1 MPSLGQ
7 KLVGGL
13 IAPRPARI
21 SLNDG
26 RFTLILDSGA
36 QHPTIPPILSIQVIF
51 VGGNSH
57 VSKTYMPDPY
67 EKDSP
72 TPPTCWSDNGVAPS
86 DQVAK
91 PESPTCAVCPHNRW
105 IGTGPTATP
114 PECSDRKKTAVLVA
128 GAGDT
133 VFLLDIPPASL
144 KPFRKYMAYLGGE
157 VKHDPEHV
165 LTTLTMV
172 DRVLQ
177 FSAAGYVPDELKPKI
192 DQIVASPAPDDVVNE
207 HDRPHQAAL
216 AGPAPNLPGHQH
228 AIERQFA
235 AQPLPV
241 AAPEPVDMIPETFTD
256 PRFAAAA
263 ADQAAREAKPMTSQE
278 AEAHNSGKPARK
290 PRSDKGVPR
299 KEPQL
304 GTPEQA
310 GLGQP
315 GVSADPFSRMYP
327 AAPVNERNPPQQGF
341 IQPTQTDQRAVGAMP
356 ELAAKFGMSQA
367 APAPTD
373 MSDLLTKAFGLRIGK

>member
-1 MPSLGQ
+1 VAL
-7 KLVGGL
+7 
-13 IAPRPARI
+13 A
-21 SLNDG
+21 
-26 RFTLILDSGA
+26 
-36 QHPTIPPILSIQVIF
+36 
-51 VGGNSH
+51 
-57 VSKTYMPDPY
+57 
-67 EKDSP
+67 
-72 TPPTCWSDNGVAPS
+72 APS
-86 DQVAK
+86 
-91 PESPTCAVCPHNRW
+91 
-105 IGTGPTATP
+105 
-114 PECSDRKKTAVLVA
+114 
-128 GAGDT
+128 
-133 VFLLDIPPASL
+133 
-144 KPFRKYMAYLGGE
+144 
-157 VKHDPEHV
+157 
-165 LTTLTMV
+165 
-172 DRVLQ
+172 
-177 FSAAGYVPDELKPKI
+177 
-192 DQIVASPAPDDVVNE
+192 
-207 HDRPHQAAL
+207 
-216 AGPAPNLPGHQH
+216 
-228 AIERQFA
+228 
-235 AQPLPV
+235 PLP
-241 AAPEPVDMIPETFTD
+241 ATITNQQAQFKLAPEPVDVIPEQFTD

>member
-1 MPSLGQ
+1 
-7 KLVGGL
+7 
-13 IAPRPARI
+13 
-21 SLNDG
+21 
-26 RFTLILDSGA
+26 LDSGA

-91 PESPTCAVCPHNRW
+91 PESPTCAICPHNKW
-105 IGTGPTATP
+105 IGTGPNATP

-315 GVSADPFSRMYP
+315 GVSADPFARMYP
-327 AAPVNERNPPQQGF
+327 QAPTDERNPPPQEF
-341 IQPTQTDQRAVGAMP
+341 IHRDLNPAPQ
-356 ELAAKFGMSQA
+356 LNSAAQFGMAQA
-367 APAPTD
+367 GPPPAD
-373 MSDLLTKAFGLRIGK
+373 MSNMLTKAFGLRIGK